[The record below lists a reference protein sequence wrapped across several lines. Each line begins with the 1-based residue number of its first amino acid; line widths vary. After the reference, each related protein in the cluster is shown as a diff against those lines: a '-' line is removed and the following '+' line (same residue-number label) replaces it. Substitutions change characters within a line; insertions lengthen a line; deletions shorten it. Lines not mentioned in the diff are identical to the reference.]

1 MTTTVWNE
9 RAVQDVLHRP
19 ERLLSH
25 TSWRHTIQQHGGL
38 SAFYQQLQQLPLE
51 ANQQAV
57 LQVLTTYPGA
67 PVETYCS
74 LLNVHKAT
82 YHRHQKALI
91 QHLTTVLNGDQPLA
105 IAPTSAPALH
115 QLRPSLAD
123 FVGRTAEIKQVSYA
137 LDVARTA
144 ARGAVISGIQ
154 GMGGVG
160 KTELAIYL
168 AHQLIPHFPDAQ
180 LVLNLYGSREQPL
193 TVEQALGS
201 VISQFQPNAKLPEQ
215 REQLLATY
223 HELLTGKRVLILADD
238 ARDLAHVQDLTP
250 PTGNCLLV
258 TSRLR
263 FAMPMMAQLHLTEL
277 QEPDAIALLEQ
288 ICPRLDASTAQQLAA
303 ACGYLPLALRISA
316 SILAANPELAVAEYL
331 HQLQDQQQQLGALE
345 HPDDPQSSVAA
356 SLALS
361 YARLPSELKALAR
374 QLSVVVADFGSEL
387 GLATAGLTLNMAH
400 ENQLYKLASHNL
412 IQFEHRQERWRMHDL
427 VRSVLRRYLNEAE
440 ASQTQLNYAQASV
453 EIVKQI
459 SQDFKAGGL
468 VQTESVNRFD
478 REHAHLL
485 ATWNWVKE
493 QPNAPTSDQILV
505 ELALY
510 SGKTDTIRLGRRF
523 VKLEDYKIAFESA
536 LRIQEFYK
544 AGILGVKQANNYAHE
559 GNYELALSWY
569 ERVKHIAIEIQD
581 LNLQTLV
588 LSDMSSCYKAMG
600 GRVHLE
606 KALELELEA
615 LRVFRLS
622 GINDST
628 ESLLVNN
635 LAVKLKALDRNE
647 EAVSYFIEAI
657 ALAQK
662 FEDQADECRALYNLG
677 QTHLKL
683 NQLDQAQ
690 TALEQAIMIV
700 ERLNFDEGRAYMLQG
715 QAKLLIL
722 KADYAQA
729 IEKLTQAHAI
739 MQHYSRLNAL
749 DILWKLAILYWKLGD
764 VAEAESRMQAVLE
777 QERPL
782 GMDRVHGHEQ
792 QLHNLRN
799 QQPFDDALLDAII
812 DE

>member
-25 TSWRHTIQQHGGL
+25 TNWRHTIQQHGGL

-91 QHLTTVLNGDQPLA
+91 QHLTTVLNGSQPLA
-105 IAPTSAPALH
+105 AAPTSAPALH

-123 FVGRTAEIKQVSYA
+123 FVGRTAELSQVSYA

-215 REQLLATY
+215 REQLLAKY
-223 HELLTGKRVLILADD
+223 QELLTGKRVLILADD

-316 SILAANPELAVAEYL
+316 SILAANPELAVADYL
-331 HQLQDQQQQLGALE
+331 AQLQDQQHQLGALE
-345 HPDDPQSSVAA
+345 HPDDPQASVAA

-361 YARLPSELKALAR
+361 YARLPSELQALAR

-387 GLATAGLTLNMAH
+387 GLATAGLTLNMAN

-440 ASQTQLNYAQASV
+440 AAQTRLNYAQASV
-453 EIVKQI
+453 EIVKAI
-459 SQDFKAGGL
+459 HQDFQAGGT

-478 REHAHLL
+478 REHAHIV
-485 ATWNWVKE
+485 AVWQWVQL
-493 QPNAPTSDQILV
+493 QPFNPIHDQILV
-505 ELALY
+505 DLVFFGNKV
-510 SGKTDTIRLGRRF
+510 SRIRAGRRF
-523 VKLEDYKIAFESA
+523 IELDQFELAFDAA
-536 LRIQEFYK
+536 LRIQEPAKAVLIGGMLSNRYRILADYPTALIWHERAYLIALNIQDFYLQSI
-544 AGILGVKQANNYAHE
+544 ILGDMAVCYA
-559 GNYELALSWY
+559 
-569 ERVKHIAIEIQD
+569 EIG
-581 LNLQTLV
+581 
-588 LSDMSSCYKAMG
+588 S
-600 GRVHLE
+600 REFLE
-606 KALELELEA
+606 KAVETEREA
-615 LRVFRLS
+615 LRLFRSS
-622 GINDST
+622 GDGGSI
-628 ESLLVNN
+628 ESLRVNN
-635 LAVKLKALDRNE
+635 LATNLLVLGHYDQAILYLQ
-647 EAVSYFIEAI
+647 EAVE
-657 ALAQK
+657 LAQK
-662 FEDQADECRALYNLG
+662 FENQADECRALYNLG
-677 QTHLKL
+677 ISYLNLK
-683 NQLDQAQ
+683 QPQQAQSVFDQA
-690 TALEQAIMIV
+690 LAIV
-700 ERLNFDEGRAYMLQG
+700 NRLDFDEGRTFIVWG
-715 QAKLLIL
+715 QAKLAVLQGQYEL
-722 KADYAQA
+722 A
-729 IEKLTQAHAI
+729 LTMFNQTYTS
-739 MQHYSRLNAL
+739 MQLHSISSSLGIAWNIGL
-749 DILWKLAILYWKLGD
+749 LYWKLGD
-764 VAEAESRMQAVLE
+764 FLAAEPWIQLVVE
-777 QERPL
+777 QESVR
-782 GMDRVHGHEQ
+782 GIARARDDEQ

-799 QQPFDDALLDAII
+799 RQPFDDALLEVILK
-812 DE
+812 

>member
-1 MTTTVWNE
+1 MTTTLWNE
-9 RAVQDVLHRP
+9 RVVQDVLQRP

-25 TSWRHTIQQHGGL
+25 TNWRQTIQQHGGL

-57 LQVLTTYPGA
+57 LTVLTTYPGA

-74 LLNVHKAT
+74 LLNIHKAT

-91 QHLTTVLNGDQPLA
+91 QHLTNVLNGAQLLA
-105 IAPTSAPALH
+105 AAPTPAPNLH
-115 QLRPSLAD
+115 QLRPILAD
-123 FVGRTAEIKQVSYA
+123 FVGRTAELKQVSYA

-215 REQLLATY
+215 RDQLLAQY
-223 HELLTGKRVLILADD
+223 QELLTGKRVLILADD

-263 FAMPMMAQLHLTEL
+263 FVMPLMAQLQVTEL
-277 QEPDAIALLEQ
+277 AAADAIALLQQ
-288 ICPRLDASTAQQLAA
+288 ICARLDAGNAQQLAA

-316 SILAANPELAVAEYL
+316 SILADNPALAIDDYL
-331 HQLQDQQQQLGALE
+331 AQLQDQQQQLAALD
-345 HPDDPQSSVAA
+345 HPDDPQTSVAA

-361 YARLPSELKALAR
+361 YAQLPSELQALAR
-374 QLSVVVADFGSEL
+374 QVSVVVADFGSEL
-387 GLATAGLTLNMAH
+387 GLATAGLSLDMAN
-400 ENQLYKLASHNL
+400 ENLLYKLASHNL
-412 IQFEHRQERWRMHDL
+412 IQFDHRQERWRMHDL
-427 VRSVLRRYLNEAE
+427 VRSVLRRYLTEGEVA
-440 ASQTQLNYAQASV
+440 QTQLNYAQASAKT
-453 EIVKQI
+453 IKSI
-459 SQDFKAGGL
+459 SDTYKLGGAA
-468 VQTESVNRFD
+468 QTQSIDMFD
-478 REHAHLL
+478 REHAHLV

-493 QPNAPTSDQILV
+493 QPIAQTSDQILV
-505 ELALY
+505 EMALY
-510 SGKTDTIRLGRRF
+510 SGKTDTIRVGRRF
-523 VKLEDYKIAFESA
+523 VKFDDYEIAFEAA

-544 AGILGVKQANNYAHE
+544 AGIFGLKRANGYLHD

-569 ERVKHIAIEIQD
+569 ERVKQIAIEIQN

-588 LSDMSSCYKAMG
+588 LSDMSSCYNAMG
-600 GRVHLE
+600 GRVNSE
-606 KALELELEA
+606 KALELKLEA
-615 LRVFRLS
+615 LHVFRLS

-677 QTHLKL
+677 QTYLKL
-683 NQLDQAQ
+683 HQLDKAQ
-690 TALEQAIMIV
+690 LALEQAIIIV

-715 QAKLLIL
+715 QAKLLVV
-722 KADYAQA
+722 KGQYTQA

-739 MQHYSRLNAL
+739 MQHYNRVINLA
-749 DILWKLAILYWKLGD
+749 IEWKIGILYWKLGD
-764 VAEAESRMQAVLE
+764 VAEAESRMQSVLE

-782 GMDRVHGHEQ
+782 GIERVQEHEQ
-792 QLHNLRN
+792 QLHNLQN
-799 QQPFDDALLDAII
+799 HQPFDDTLLDAMLK
-812 DE
+812 D

>member
-1 MTTTVWNE
+1 MTTMVWNE

-25 TSWRHTIQQHGGL
+25 TSWRQTIQQQGGL

-105 IAPTSAPALH
+105 AAPTSAPALH
-115 QLRPSLAD
+115 QLRPMLAD
-123 FVGRTAEIKQVSYA
+123 FVGRSAELKQVTYA

-193 TVEQALGS
+193 TVEQALGTI
-201 VISQFQPNAKLPEQ
+201 ISQFAPNAKLPEQ
-215 REQLLATY
+215 REQLLAKY

-277 QEPDAIALLEQ
+277 QEPDAVALLQQ

-331 HQLQDQQQQLGALE
+331 HQLQDQQQQLEALE
-345 HPDDPQSSVAA
+345 HPDDPQASVAA

-361 YARLPSELKALAR
+361 YARLPSELQALAR
-374 QLSVVVADFGSEL
+374 QLSVVVADFGSDL
-387 GLATAGLTLNMAH
+387 GLATAGLAMNMAN
-400 ENQLYKLASHNL
+400 ENLLYKLASHNL

-427 VRSVLRRYLNEAE
+427 VRSVLRRYLTESEEA
-440 ASQTQLNYAQASV
+440 QTQLNYAQACV
-453 EIVKQI
+453 AIVKQI
-459 SQDFKAGGL
+459 YHDFQVGGTA
-468 VQTESVNRFD
+468 QTESVNRFD
-478 REHAHLL
+478 REHAHIV
-485 ATWNWVKE
+485 TSWNWVLQ
-493 QPNAPTSDQILV
+493 QPANPIYDQILV
-505 ELALY
+505 DLVFY
-510 SGKTDTIRLGRRF
+510 SGKTINIRVGRRF
-523 VKLEDYKIAFESA
+523 VNLNEREHAVERA
-536 LRIQEFYK
+536 LQIREFYK
-544 AGILGVKQANNYAHE
+544 AGILATTTANQHRNQ
-559 GNYELALSWY
+559 GNYSVAIDWY
-569 ERVKHIAIEIQD
+569 EHAKHIAVESQD
-581 LNLQTLV
+581 LYLQATV
-588 LSDMSSCYKAMG
+588 VADMASCYDAMG
-600 GRVHLE
+600 TQTHFDKVLE
-606 KALELELEA
+606 MRHEA
-615 LRVFRLS
+615 LRLIRAS
-622 GINDST
+622 GQESKQ
-628 ESLLVNN
+628 ESLMINN
-635 LAVKLKALDRNE
+635 LATSYNDIGDYFTSAK
-647 EAVSYFIEAI
+647 YFIEAVE
-657 ALAQK
+657 LAQK
-662 FEDQADECRALYNLG
+662 FANQEDECRALYNLG
-677 QTHLKL
+677 LNYMRL
-683 NQLDQAQ
+683 NQFDEAQ
-690 TALEQAIMIV
+690 MALEQAIAIV
-700 ERLNFDEGRAYMLQG
+700 ERLNFDEGRSYMLQG
-715 QAKLLIL
+715 QAKLALFQGQ
-722 KADYAQA
+722 YQQA
-729 IEKLTQAHAI
+729 IGKFKQASLI
-739 MQHYSRLNAL
+739 MQHYNRVMYLG
-749 DILWKLAILYWKLGD
+749 IEWKIGILYWKLGD

-777 QERPL
+777 QERGL
-782 GMDRVHGHEQ
+782 GIERVQEYEQ

-799 QQPFDDALLDAII
+799 HQPFDDALLDAIVN
-812 DE
+812 E